1 MTYCVALKASEQF
14 AVLRYRDACPHP
26 CEVNAHCPD
35 PTHGTLIQEAQSE
48 ARHQSFKTLSRTL
61 WWEGRFGHYCTLCNS
76 NSKMLLF
83 LNLPSCQWDEL
94 Q

>member
-1 MTYCVALKASEQF
+1 MTYCVALKASKQF
-14 AVLRYRDACPHP
+14 AVLRYRDACLHP
-26 CEVNAHCPD
+26 CEVNARCPD
-35 PTHGTLIQEAQSE
+35 PTLGTLIQEAQSE

-61 WWEGRFGHYCTLCNS
+61 LWEGRFGHYCTLCNS

-83 LNLPSCQWDEL
+83 LSLPSCQWDEL